1 MENWEEILRKREE
14 ANRPKAPVD
23 KAAEREKKLI
33 SIRGEFI
40 RAYYA
45 DYNVSGVLMGFAVE
59 VWNKGAIQK
68 IDDVYIHEISVRNLD
83 WNGRPFFSGDAYRT
97 ESHEMMRYGY
107 KLEATSDNKTHF
119 ISVTGEQRVGLFIPG
134 RTKITNFNLQSGYHP
149 EHSNSEKT
157 ILNSGTLRA
166 NQNDQFQ
173 RQDLV
178 DLLAKDTIIRQQR
191 GLMP

>member
-59 VWNKGAIQK
+59 VWNKGSIQK
-68 IDDVYIHEISVRNLD
+68 IDEIYIREHSVRNLD
-83 WNGRPFFSGDAYRT
+83 WNGRPFFSGEAYRT
-97 ESHEMMRYGY
+97 ERDEYLRSGY
-107 KLEATSDNKTHF
+107 SLEAQSNGNIHF
-119 ISVTGEQRVGLFIPG
+119 ISVTGELKTIYFSPG
-134 RTKITNFNLQSGYHP
+134 KTKVTSLSFQSGFHP